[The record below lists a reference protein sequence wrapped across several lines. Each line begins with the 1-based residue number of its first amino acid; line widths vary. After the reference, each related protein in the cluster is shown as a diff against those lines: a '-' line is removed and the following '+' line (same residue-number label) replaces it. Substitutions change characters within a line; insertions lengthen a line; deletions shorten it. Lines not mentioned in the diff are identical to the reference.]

1 MPDEMDRQV
10 DWGLSNGQ
18 TNPIE
23 NSKHWID
30 GDNLDGIY
38 T

>member
-23 NSKHWID
+23 NSKHWTND
-30 GDNLDGIY
+30 
-38 T
+38 